1 MIEFGKPGYNF
12 CNEVANTVLNNRFE
26 MPLESID
33 VLIHQIGMEKGVCLT
48 DEQVETIMDIVKFFW

>member
-33 VLIHQIGMEKGVCLT
+33 VLIHQIGMEKGGY
-48 DEQVETIMDIVKFFW
+48 